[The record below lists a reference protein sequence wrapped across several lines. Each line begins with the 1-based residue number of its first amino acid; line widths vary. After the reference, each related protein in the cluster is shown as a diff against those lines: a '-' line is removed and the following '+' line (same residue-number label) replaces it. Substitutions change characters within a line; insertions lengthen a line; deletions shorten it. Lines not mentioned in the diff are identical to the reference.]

1 MKGINRKKLSKALN
15 RVIAK
20 YKKSKRKKNAIKTL
34 KNNRDMN
41 NILDGI
47 NQLAKDKGVEPL
59 DRTNLSFTIERKFL
73 DKLKTK
79 IRDDFKVKYTYEL
92 LPNLNV

>member
-41 NILDGI
+41 NIFDGI

>member
-1 MKGINRKKLSKALN
+1 MKMKRKLSSALN

-20 YKKSKRKKNAIKTL
+20 YKKGKKKKNAIKTM
-34 KNNRDMN
+34 KNNRDLN

-47 NQLAKDKGVEPL
+47 DQLAKEKNIEPL
-59 DRTNLSFTIERKFL
+59 NRSNLSFVIERKFL

-79 IRDDFKVKYTYEL
+79 ITDNFQVKYTFEL
-92 LPNLNV
+92 LNNIQ

>member
-92 LPNLNV
+92 LPNLNI